1 METTKEFAVRAA
13 PDYIKRGKKSHNQS
27 DIVFFRVNV
36 QELFNIDLNYR
47 GIRTCLNRAFE
58 SCKQYIPY
66 DSGLTYRSFTPKI
79 LNDSTVEYFFDPS
92 KIVGQMRKGKRD
104 KEARLVTD
112 YYVVYIAETTKNFSW
127 LTKVIYEFYETLFRE
142 VSKLK
147 KAKEQINKAKQKIYE
162 ERLAS
167 KQTTTNKVDRVQ
179 PPTIEQEPDIYSA
192 KTFLEQVRDEFE
204 QKVFEQ
210 ERQKRIQSE
219 VKRANLE
226 NRMKGRK

>member
-1 METTKEFAVRAA
+1 
-13 PDYIKRGKKSHNQS
+13 
-27 DIVFFRVNV
+27 
-36 QELFNIDLNYR
+36 
-47 GIRTCLNRAFE
+47 
-58 SCKQYIPY
+58 
-66 DSGLTYRSFTPKI
+66 
-79 LNDSTVEYFFDPS
+79 
-92 KIVGQMRKGKRD
+92 MRKGKRD

-167 KQTTTNKVDRVQ
+167 QQTTTNKVDRVQ

-210 ERQKRIQSE
+210 ERQKRIQAE